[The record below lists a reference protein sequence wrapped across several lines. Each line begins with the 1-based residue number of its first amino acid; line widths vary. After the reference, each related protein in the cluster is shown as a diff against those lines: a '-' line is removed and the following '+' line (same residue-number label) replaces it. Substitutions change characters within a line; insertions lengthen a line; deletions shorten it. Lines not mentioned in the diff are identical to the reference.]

1 MRFEDLAT
9 IPYIANSATKIVT
22 LNELL
27 YYYRIHSAS
36 YLHTK
41 KYNPSRDYLWIK
53 VLKSLVPLSLS
64 IDGPLV
70 AVHLQ
75 SSILYYSIKLSMM
88 NYYLNELSFEE
99 MISLEEYIKKNW
111 DFAIL
116 RRLGFQT
123 FLQRWLIIYAP
134 FLAHRYGICRYHR
147 KCSEEA

>member
-1 MRFEDLAT
+1 MAT

-22 LNELL
+22 LNEIL

-41 KYNPSRDYLWIK
+41 KYNPSLDYLWIM
-53 VLKSLVPLSLS
+53 VLKSLIPLSLS
-64 IDGPLV
+64 VDDPLV

-75 SSILYYSIKLSMM
+75 SNILYYSIKLSIM

-111 DFAIL
+111 DFVIL
-116 RRLGFQT
+116 RRLGFQA

-134 FLAHRYGICRYHR
+134 VLARWYGKCRYHR